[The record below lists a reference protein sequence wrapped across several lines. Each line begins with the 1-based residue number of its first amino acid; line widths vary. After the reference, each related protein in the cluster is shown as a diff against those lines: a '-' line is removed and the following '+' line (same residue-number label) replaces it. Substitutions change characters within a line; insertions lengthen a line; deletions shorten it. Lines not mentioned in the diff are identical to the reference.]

1 MILLDRTILR
11 RFLSSFLLLFAVFF
25 VLAVSLDVI
34 LQIDEF
40 VEAAKVAVSSERF
53 GTFGEGLAVAILNFH
68 GPRLFQFFGF
78 MVGLVAVAAAGFTLS
93 SMVKHRELVAILS
106 AGVGLV
112 RVGLV
117 ILAGAFLLNMLAL
130 LNSELVLPR
139 LAPLLLRQHNA
150 ILAEGVREFEVPLT
164 VDGRNALLRA
174 RSFDPEEGR
183 IEGVLVLRRDDAGRA
198 TERISA
204 TSAVWDAD
212 AGGWRLEQGESTTIR
227 VQGEETPTDRVV
239 RETRPIEVHETD
251 LSPKSLLVR
260 RSAQYAQL
268 LSLSEIS
275 SLRQGSG
282 PEADVLARAYYGR
295 FAQVAVN
302 LLVLTIALPCF
313 LLREPRPLLGQ
324 SAKAAAIAVPGILGS
339 IAVMSIEIPGL
350 PPALSTFLP
359 AALLLPIAVS
369 RIVWL
374 RT

>member
-106 AGVGLV
+106 AGVGMV

-198 TERISA
+198 TERI
-204 TSAVWDAD
+204 
-212 AGGWRLEQGESTTIR
+212 
-227 VQGEETPTDRVV
+227 
-239 RETRPIEVHETD
+239 
-251 LSPKSLLVR
+251 
-260 RSAQYAQL
+260 
-268 LSLSEIS
+268 
-275 SLRQGSG
+275 
-282 PEADVLARAYYGR
+282 
-295 FAQVAVN
+295 
-302 LLVLTIALPCF
+302 
-313 LLREPRPLLGQ
+313 
-324 SAKAAAIAVPGILGS
+324 
-339 IAVMSIEIPGL
+339 
-350 PPALSTFLP
+350 
-359 AALLLPIAVS
+359 
-369 RIVWL
+369 
-374 RT
+374 